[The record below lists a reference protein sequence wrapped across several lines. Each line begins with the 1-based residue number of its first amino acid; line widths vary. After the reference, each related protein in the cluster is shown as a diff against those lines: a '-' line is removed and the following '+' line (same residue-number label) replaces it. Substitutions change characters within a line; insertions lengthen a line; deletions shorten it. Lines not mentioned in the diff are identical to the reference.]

1 MKKLLSILLLSLIT
15 FSCSNQQESAAIVK
29 TDDELTFNAKELL
42 KSYVNN
48 DFSLWEKLFSDD
60 CEILFNNLV
69 FDKKSLIEGIKQD
82 HKLFKFDSISDEY
95 AHTNYFKNG
104 GIWTN
109 HWFINTLTGK
119 FTGETTA
126 VRAHTDLKWENGKV
140 VIFQVY
146 YDPTLQVNE
155 AAAMAQIAN

>member
-82 HKLFKFDSISDEY
+82 HKLFKFESISDEY

-126 VRAHTDLKWENGKV
+126 VRVHTDLKWENGKV

-155 AAAMAQIAN
+155 AAAMTQTAN

>member
-1 MKKLLSILLLSLIT
+1 MKKISPILLLLIT
-15 FSCSNQQESAAIVK
+15 FSCSNQQETAAIVK
-29 TDDELTFNAKELL
+29 TGDDLTLNAKELL

-60 CEILFNNLV
+60 CEVLFNNLV

-82 HKLFKFDSISDEY
+82 HKLFKFESISDEY

-126 VRAHTDLKWENGKV
+126 VRVHTDLKWENGKV

-155 AAAMAQIAN
+155 AAAMTQTAN

>member
-82 HKLFKFDSISDEY
+82 HKLFKFESISDEY

-126 VRAHTDLKWENGKV
+126 ARAHTDLKWENGKV
-140 VIFQVY
+140 VRFQVY
-146 YDPTLQVNE
+146 YDPALQVNE
-155 AAAMAQIAN
+155 VAAMSVMSN

>member
-82 HKLFKFDSISDEY
+82 HKLFKFESISDEY

-126 VRAHTDLKWENGKV
+126 GRVHTDLKWENGKV

-155 AAAMAQIAN
+155 AAAMTQTVN